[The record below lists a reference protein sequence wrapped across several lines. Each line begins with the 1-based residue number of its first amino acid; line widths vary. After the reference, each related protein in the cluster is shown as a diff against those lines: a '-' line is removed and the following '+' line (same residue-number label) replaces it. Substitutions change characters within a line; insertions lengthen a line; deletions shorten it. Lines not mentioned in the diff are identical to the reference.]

1 MYHQNY
7 GKIDDA
13 KNVGFDDLM
22 GFDTFSSVF
31 KGFSS
36 SSKRFRPSTLYRTVH
51 VHSVLQVSYT
61 ITLTDIIV
69 MLSAT
74 AVMDTKRSQS
84 RVEWDQTLRQS
95 STVKPGELSKANT
108 YYDKHRIASRL
119 SKGR

>member
-1 MYHQNY
+1 MYTVYCKLQLH
-7 GKIDDA
+7 
-13 KNVGFDDLM
+13 
-22 GFDTFSSVF
+22 DTILFNHHPF
-31 KGFSS
+31 
-36 SSKRFRPSTLYRTVH
+36 TV
-51 VHSVLQVSYT
+51 
-61 ITLTDIIV
+61 IIV

-84 RVEWDQTLRQS
+84 RVEWDQTLRQG

>member
-36 SSKRFRPSTLYRTVH
+36 SSKRFRPSTLYRTCTQCTA
-51 VHSVLQVSYT
+51 SYSYT
-61 ITLTDIIV
+61 IPFTVIIV
-69 MLSAT
+69 ILSAT

-84 RVEWDQTLRQS
+84 RVEWDQTLRQG

>member
-36 SSKRFRPSTLYRTVH
+36 SSKRFRPSTLYRTCTQCTA
-51 VHSVLQVSYT
+51 SYSYT
-61 ITLTDIIV
+61 IL
-69 MLSAT
+69 MSSAT

-84 RVEWDQTLRQS
+84 RVEWDQTLRQG

>member
-1 MYHQNY
+1 MYLKDFQALQN
-7 GKIDDA
+7 
-13 KNVGFDDLM
+13 GF
-22 GFDTFSSVF
+22 VQVHC
-31 KGFSS
+31 
-36 SSKRFRPSTLYRTVH
+36 TVH
-51 VHSVLQVSYT
+51 VHSVLQVTVTRY
-61 ITLTDIIV
+61 LIV

-84 RVEWDQTLRQS
+84 RVEWDQTLRQG